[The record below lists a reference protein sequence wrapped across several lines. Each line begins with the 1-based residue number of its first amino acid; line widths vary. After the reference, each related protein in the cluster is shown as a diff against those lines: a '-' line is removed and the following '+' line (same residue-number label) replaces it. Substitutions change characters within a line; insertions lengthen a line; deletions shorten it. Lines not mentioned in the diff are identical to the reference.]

1 MTAPAPRPSSV
12 TAPPGGRPSP
22 ALPVGQAIG
31 LQQWFDAYVDRFRQ
45 PAGGLE
51 PMLELK
57 YVHCGR
63 VAAVA
68 EGIAADLGWPADEV
82 RLART
87 VGLLHDVGRFSQF
100 RQFGTYHDPV
110 SVDHGQRGCEVL
122 AAERALEGCPAGL
135 ARLIRGTVRLHNARA
150 LPPALQ
156 PTAGRFVRLVR
167 DADKI
172 DALRI
177 FDEAIETG
185 TLQDNPEIC
194 WNMPRHGPLSPR
206 LLEDVGQGMIGS
218 YAEVRSVDDFQLVL
232 LSWAFDLQFPPSR
245 RLALAAGFF
254 DRMIGRLPDGPLVR
268 RIASHVTQA
277 LEKDPG

>member
-1 MTAPAPRPSSV
+1 MTAPFLHPSLTPPSGGPRPV
-12 TAPPGGRPSP
+12 TLP
-22 ALPVGQAIG
+22 AGHAIG
-31 LQQWFDAYVDRFRQ
+31 LQRWFDAYVDRFRQ
-45 PAGGLE
+45 PSGSLE

-63 VAAVA
+63 VAGVA

-122 AAERALEGCPAGL
+122 AAERALEPCPEDL
-135 ARLIRGTVRLHNARA
+135 ARLIRSTVRLHNARV
-150 LPPALQ
+150 LPPALG
-156 PTAGRFVRLVR
+156 PAAGRFVRLVR

-185 TLQDNPEIC
+185 SLQDNPEIC
-194 WNMPRHGPLSPR
+194 WNMPRHGPLSQR
-206 LLEDVGQGMIGS
+206 LLEDLGQGRIGS
-218 YAEVRSVDDFQLVL
+218 YAEVKSVDDFQLVL
-232 LSWAFDLQFPPSR
+232 LSWAFDLQFPPAR
-245 RLALAAGFF
+245 RRARAAGYF
-254 DRMIGRLPDGPLVR
+254 DRMLGRLPDGPLVR
-268 RIASHVTQA
+268 RIAAHVFQA
-277 LEKDPG
+277 LEGHPG

>member
-1 MTAPAPRPSSV
+1 MNAPVSRPSSQASPAGG
-12 TAPPGGRPSP
+12 APPA
-22 ALPVGQAIG
+22 ALPIEQAIG
-31 LQQWFDAYVDRFRQ
+31 LQRWFDAYVDRFRQ
-45 PAGGLE
+45 PSGGLE

-57 YVHCGR
+57 YFHCGR

-122 AAERALEGCPAGL
+122 AAERALDGCPAGL

-150 LPPALQ
+150 LPPSLRPA
-156 PTAGRFVRLVR
+156 AGRFVRLVR

-185 TLQDNPEIC
+185 TLRDNPEIC

-206 LLEDVGQGMIGS
+206 LLEDVGQGRIGS

-232 LSWAFDLQFPPSR
+232 LSWAFDLQFGPSR
-245 RLALAAGFF
+245 RRARVAGYF
-254 DRMIGRLPDGPLVR
+254 DRMVGRLPDGPLVR
-268 RIASHVTQA
+268 RIASHVFQA
-277 LEKDPG
+277 LEGDPG